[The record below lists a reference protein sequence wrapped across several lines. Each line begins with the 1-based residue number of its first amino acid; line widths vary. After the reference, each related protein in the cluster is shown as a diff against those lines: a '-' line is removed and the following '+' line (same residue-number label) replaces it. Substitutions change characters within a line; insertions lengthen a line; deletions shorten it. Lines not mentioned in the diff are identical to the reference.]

1 MMKWHKVIASLA
13 SAMVLIGILLTVVFT
28 VCFDHSF
35 YEQEYQANGQAEK
48 IGMSE
53 EDLMKSTDALLD
65 YLQGKK
71 DDIQVEAVM
80 NGHSV
85 EVFNERET
93 LHMADVKE
101 LLDNAVKARDIL
113 LWGGAVILA
122 AAIASAKRE
131 KLAVLK
137 DAYKYSVSAIGA
149 FIAVLGCWAAVDFYD
164 FWVDFHYLFF
174 DNTLFFLD
182 PNTSIM
188 INMFPENFFF
198 DLVFRIILIV
208 IIIIAVLGGGIHWL
222 SVLKRRREKEND
234 QCCSL

>member
-1 MMKWHKVIASLA
+1 
-13 SAMVLIGILLTVVFT
+13 
-28 VCFDHSF
+28 
-35 YEQEYQANGQAEK
+35 
-48 IGMSE
+48 
-53 EDLMKSTDALLD
+53 MKSTDALLD

-71 DDIQVEAVM
+71 DNIKVEAMM
-80 NGHSV
+80 NGHNV

-113 LWGGAVILA
+113 LWGGAAILA
-122 AAIASAKRE
+122 AVIASAKRE
-131 KLAVLK
+131 KFSVLK
-137 DAYKYSVSAIGA
+137 DAYKYSVAAIGA

-198 DLVFRIILIV
+198 DLVFRIIVIV
-208 IIIIAVLGGGIHWL
+208 IIIIAAIGGSIHWL
-222 SVLKRRREKEND
+222 SVLKRRRETKND

>member
-1 MMKWHKVIASLA
+1 MKWHKLIASLA
-13 SAMVLIGILLTVVFT
+13 SGMILVGILLTVVFT

-35 YEQEYQANGQAEK
+35 YEQEYKANGQAEK
-48 IGMSE
+48 IGMSQ

-71 DDIQVEAVM
+71 DNIKVEAMM
-80 NGHSV
+80 NGHNV

-113 LWGGAVILA
+113 LWGGAAILA
-122 AAIASAKRE
+122 AVIASAKRE
-131 KLAVLK
+131 KLSVLK
-137 DAYKYSVSAIGA
+137 DAYKYSVAAIGA

-198 DLVFRIILIV
+198 DLVFRIIVIV
-208 IIIIAVLGGGIHWL
+208 IIIIAAIGGSIHWL
-222 SVLKRRREKEND
+222 SVLKRRRETKND

>member
-1 MMKWHKVIASLA
+1 MKWHKLIASLA
-13 SAMVLIGILLTVVFT
+13 SGMILVGILLTVVFT

-35 YEQEYQANGQAEK
+35 YEQEYKANGQAEK
-48 IGMSE
+48 IGMSQ

-71 DDIQVEAVM
+71 DDIKVEAMM
-80 NGHSV
+80 NGHNV

-93 LHMADVKE
+93 LHMADVKQ

-113 LWGGAVILA
+113 LWGGAAILA
-122 AAIASAKRE
+122 AVIASAKRE
-131 KLAVLK
+131 KFSVLK
-137 DAYKYSVSAIGA
+137 DAYKYSVAAIGA

-198 DLVFRIILIV
+198 DLVFRIIVIV
-208 IIIIAVLGGGIHWL
+208 IIIIAAIGGSIHWL
-222 SVLKRRREKEND
+222 SVLKRRRETKND

>member
-1 MMKWHKVIASLA
+1 MKWHKLIASLA
-13 SAMVLIGILLTVVFT
+13 SGMILVGILLTVVFT

-35 YEQEYQANGQAEK
+35 YEQEYKANGQAEK
-48 IGMSE
+48 IGMSQ

-71 DDIQVEAVM
+71 DDIKVEAMM
-80 NGHSV
+80 NGHNV

-113 LWGGAVILA
+113 LWGGAAILA
-122 AAIASAKRE
+122 AVIASAKWE
-131 KLAVLK
+131 KLSVLK
-137 DAYKYSVSAIGA
+137 DAYKYSVAAIGA

-198 DLVFRIILIV
+198 DLVFRIIVIV
-208 IIIIAVLGGGIHWL
+208 IIIIAAIGGSIHWL
-222 SVLKRRREKEND
+222 SVLKRRRETKND

>member
-1 MMKWHKVIASLA
+1 MKWHKLIASLA
-13 SAMVLIGILLTVVFT
+13 SGMILVGILLTVVFT

-35 YEQEYQANGQAEK
+35 YEQEYKANGQAEK
-48 IGMSE
+48 IGMSQ

-71 DDIQVEAVM
+71 DNIKVEAMM
-80 NGHSV
+80 NGHNV

-93 LHMADVKE
+93 LHMADVKQ

-113 LWGGAVILA
+113 LWGGAAILA
-122 AAIASAKRE
+122 AVIAFAKWE
-131 KLAVLK
+131 KLSVLK
-137 DAYKYSVSAIGA
+137 DAYKYSVAAIGA

-198 DLVFRIILIV
+198 DLVFRIIVIV
-208 IIIIAVLGGGIHWL
+208 IIIIAAIGGSIHWL
-222 SVLKRRREKEND
+222 SVLKRRRETKND

>member
-1 MMKWHKVIASLA
+1 MMKWHKLIASLA
-13 SAMVLIGILLTVVFT
+13 SGMILVGILLTVVFT

-35 YEQEYQANGQAEK
+35 YEQEYKANGQAEK
-48 IGMSE
+48 IGMSQ

-71 DDIQVEAVM
+71 DDIKVEAMM
-80 NGHSV
+80 NGHNV

-93 LHMADVKE
+93 LHMADVKQ

-113 LWGGAVILA
+113 LWGGAAILA
-122 AAIASAKRE
+122 AVIASAKRE
-131 KLAVLK
+131 KFSVLK
-137 DAYKYSVSAIGA
+137 DAYKYSVAAIGA

-198 DLVFRIILIV
+198 DLVFRIIVIV
-208 IIIIAVLGGGIHWL
+208 IIIIAAIGGSIHWL
-222 SVLKRRREKEND
+222 SVLKRRRETKND

>member
-1 MMKWHKVIASLA
+1 MKWHKVIASLA
-13 SAMVLIGILLTVVFT
+13 SAMILIGILLTVVFT
-28 VCFDHSF
+28 ICFDHSF
-35 YEQEYQANGQAEK
+35 YEQEYKANGQAEK

-208 IIIIAVLGGGIHWL
+208 VIIIAALGGGIHWL